1 MLIVS
6 TLPKEKE
13 AEFKKAFFY
22 RKKTNK
28 CSLVFKTLTMT
39 QQRFYPL
46 KVKAIDKVTEDCS
59 VISFKVEGNL
69 KELFSY
75 KQGQYLTLKAMIAG
89 EEVRRSYSLCSS
101 PLDEEWKVGIKRID
115 GGKFSTYANEELKAG
130 DTLEV
135 MPPNGRFFTEIETD
149 RAKNYVAFAA
159 GSGITPIFSIIKT
172 HLLAEP
178 LSHFTLFYI
187 NQQVSSI
194 ILKEEIEA
202 LKNLFLDRFKVFH
215 FLTQEQRSA
224 PLFNGRLNLEKLDVI
239 SEKMLPFE
247 DIDDFFVCGPEDMIF
262 MVRDYLLAK
271 QIDGKKIHFEL
282 FTSGGQK
289 NGATKSKGAL
299 TAEKIN
305 CEITIVE
312 GGKAFQVSLQD
323 PNTSILDAALS
334 KGADLPFACKG
345 GVCCTCRAKVIE
357 GEVEMQVNYA
367 LEEEEVK
374 AGYVLTCQS
383 MPKSNKVVVDFD
395 V

>member
-1 MLIVS
+1 M
-6 TLPKEKE
+6 P
-13 AEFKKAFFY
+13 
-22 RKKTNK
+22 
-28 CSLVFKTLTMT
+28 
-39 QQRFYPL
+39 QQHFYPL
-46 KVKAIDKVTEDCS
+46 TVKSIDKVTEDCS
-59 VISFKVEGNL
+59 VISFDVAGDL
-69 KELFSY
+69 KEIFSY
-75 KQGQYLTLKAMIAG
+75 KQGQYLTLKAEIAG

-101 PLDEEWKVGIKRID
+101 PLDEEWKIGVKRID
-115 GGKFSTYANEELKAG
+115 GGKFSTYANEQLKKG

-202 LKNLFLDRFKVFH
+202 LKNLFLNRFKVFH

-224 PLFNGRLNLEKLDVI
+224 PLFNGRLDIEKLDII
-239 SEKMLPFE
+239 SEKMLPLE
-247 DIDDFFVCGPEDMIF
+247 EINDFFVCGPEEMIF

-271 QIDGKKIHFEL
+271 QVEAKKIHFEL
-282 FTSGGQK
+282 FTSGQQK
-289 NGATKSKGAL
+289 PGGTKVAKDQV
-299 TAEKIN
+299 TEQIN
-305 CEITIVE
+305 CELTIIE
-312 GGKAFQVSLQD
+312 GGKAFNISLQD
-323 PNTSILDAALS
+323 PNTSILDAALG

-367 LEEEEVK
+367 LEEDEVE
-374 AGYVLTCQS
+374 AGYVLTCQA
-383 MPKSNKVVVDFD
+383 MPKTEKVVVDFD

>member
-1 MLIVS
+1 MS
-6 TLPKEKE
+6 
-13 AEFKKAFFY
+13 
-22 RKKTNK
+22 
-28 CSLVFKTLTMT
+28 

-46 KVKAIDKVTEDCS
+46 TVKAIDKVTEDCS
-59 VISFKVEGNL
+59 VISFRMEDKLRET
-69 KELFSY
+69 FSY
-75 KQGQYLTLKAMIAG
+75 KQGQYLTLKAMISG

-101 PLDEEWKVGIKRID
+101 PLDKEWKVGIKRIE

-130 DTLEV
+130 DTIEV

-187 NQQVSSI
+187 NQHVSSI

-224 PLFNGRLNLEKLDVI
+224 PLFNGRLNIEKLDII
-239 SEKMLPFE
+239 SERMLPLE

-271 QIDGKKIHFEL
+271 EVDKKKIHFEL
-282 FTSGGQK
+282 FTSGQQK
-289 NGATKSKGAL
+289 NGALKTRDSQ
-299 TAEKIN
+299 TAEQIN
-305 CEITIVE
+305 CEVTIIE
-312 GGKAFQVSLQD
+312 GGKAFNVSLKD

-367 LEEEEVK
+367 LEADEVE
-374 AGYVLTCQS
+374 AGFVLTCQA
-383 MPKSNKVVVDFD
+383 MPKSDKVVVDFD